1 MAIAILFTN
10 FAIGA
15 MNTDFLTVIL
25 GYLDCPL
32 YSFLLRFEVAGT
44 TFGFLLNSRPMTAS
58 FNNVYVFT
66 HNR

>member
-1 MAIAILFTN
+1 MAIAVLFTDS
-10 FAIGA
+10 AINA
-15 MNTDFLTVIL
+15 VNTDFLSVIL
-25 GYLDCPL
+25 GYLDCPF
-32 YSFLLRFEVAGT
+32 YSFLLSLEVART

>member
-1 MAIAILFTN
+1 MAIAVLFTDS
-10 FAIGA
+10 AINA
-15 MNTDFLTVIL
+15 VNTDFLSVIL
-25 GYLDCPL
+25 GYLDRPFH
-32 YSFLLRFEVAGT
+32 SFLLSLEVAGT